1 MKKNNLL
8 RGLLLSAVV
17 IISSCSSDSDNNEP
31 VVCSLSSFPTE
42 YSFADDNGNSTVYY
56 GGQASRLG
64 AAEDVYNTLNADAVY
79 TEAQLISNFAIN
91 NIEGKFAENVGN
103 GTYGSNGNRATI
115 VSDLHQLFAD
125 YELASADFAA
135 ATVAAPGQAGLLQ
148 KSTTSTSMY
157 ELTADGWEVDQQY
170 AKMLIGALCLEQNA
184 YDYLTKIDLTNDNSN
199 RGYDG
204 DQAWGAT
211 HYTKAEHYFDEAYG
225 YIYGLDHHTNGT
237 GYDFA
242 GDLNDAI
249 QNDLFLGKYLNKH
262 TGEPGVASG
271 NNWRADA
278 YNAYVLGRQAI
289 VDNCQDVLDAQ
300 INIINT
306 TLSKV
311 VAWHAADYLSK
322 ASTDALSSND
332 YSAYNHGL
340 SEAWGFVYSLQFTKM
355 SNGLPLFSHDEVN
368 AMILEMNTTTA
379 WGFKNTTG
387 AARLQEMADQINTRL
402 ANY

>member
-1 MKKNNLL
+1 MKKNNLFK
-8 RGLLLSAVV
+8 GLLLSAVV
-17 IISSCSSDSDNNEP
+17 IISSCSSDSGDTDP
-31 VVCSLSSFPTE
+31 LSCTLATTPTE
-42 YSFADDNGNSTVYY
+42 YAFTDSDGNSTVYY

-79 TEAQLISNFAIN
+79 TQAQLISDFAIS
-91 NIEGKFAENVGN
+91 NIAGKFAENAGE
-103 GTYGSNGNRATI
+103 NRNQI

-135 ATVAAPGQAGLLQ
+135 GTVAAPGQAGLLP
-148 KSTTSTSMY
+148 KNNGAGADIY

-184 YDYLTKIDLTNDNSN
+184 YDYLTKIDLTNDNSE
-199 RGYDG
+199 RGYNG
-204 DQAWGAT
+204 DQAWGPT
-211 HYTKAEHYFDEAYG
+211 YYTKAEHYFDEAYG
-225 YIYGLDHHTNGT
+225 YVYGLDHHVNGD
-237 GYDFA
+237 GYNFA

-368 AMILEMNTTTA
+368 AIILEMNTTTA